1 MYWLGFFFGKT
12 LKCEYLKQMNN
23 QIFVKSRGDSP
34 PPQRL
39 EMVKASALST
49 ALNLVVLELCD
60 FVSNKQ

>member
-1 MYWLGFFFGKT
+1 
-12 LKCEYLKQMNN
+12 MNN
-23 QIFVKSRGDSP
+23 QIFVKSRGYS

>member
-1 MYWLGFFFGKT
+1 
-12 LKCEYLKQMNN
+12 MNN
-23 QIFVKSRGDSP
+23 QIFVKSRGDP

>member
-1 MYWLGFFFGKT
+1 
-12 LKCEYLKQMNN
+12 MNN